1 MEMSPYEQ
9 NRTKNS
15 HPSVPSISDE
25 NNDTGFSVRRAT
37 GPSYKA
43 PSVSSPPKLDS
54 SNSWLQDSSGQK
66 SLDVDTCPRKR
77 KIVQHGLIASFPKLE
92 IVCYFQTV
100 PWWLLT
106 LDHESVSK
114 IYFPQ
119 FHSFQNMMTF
129 LQTQERGETFIA
141 IAKLFQNFQL
151 SFQLSNS
158 DSNMMLFLVSGTIEF
173 FLSWKEKYPS
183 PVNWI
188 FCTQSHQRLRYIPS
202 FPYALHRAI
211 HHKFGGPTK
220 YELFWSSSAEIVFP
234 HESLFRSIG
243 DYLDYSIRPKSCDKS
258 TLSKFFEPSS
268 LLPVKGIFSMILY
281 PTHFSSTGFGIRPL
295 SEKEMSLVFGVPSR
309 LISYFTMADFP
320 LPPIQILD
328 ALLLGWKQASL
339 RESRKVRKI
348 DFCVPTPSPI
358 PDSTPVFLPL
368 IRRSLPSAWSSSAP
382 VASKAAKADDAV
394 VSEAMW
400 NNRITMI
407 WPRAR
412 LLIGALRALT
422 LRRQRRLLYVE
433 FQTYLKNRYGKL
445 HTEYFSLIETIYTL
459 SFSNHIMGVSTVK
472 STYEGTHKASLEINK
487 IRKDLRASKFYQL
500 RCDIGSGIRGLHSF
514 CESSFFGWD
523 KGSTLFFWRWHSGL
537 QRIARDGFPSQIL
550 AELPNSF
557 RKARPPKSSVYKK
570 ILSKLIK
577 SLSRG
582 YLVPEKFTKINNLI
596 DYFAVPKADDIRMVQ
611 NGSSC
616 GLNKAIWASNFWLP
630 NASSMT
636 RVLGYNYKAVDL
648 DLGEMFLNF
657 PLDKKLVSYS
667 GMDLS
672 PYKKDLLDFLPTSP
686 SSHKSS
692 HLYAVNG
699 RNWMGLRPSPEW
711 SCRFYYLAEEFIRG
725 NEKEPNNP
733 LRWDRVVLN
742 LIGNPDFNPAL
753 PNVFKWNETAQRL
766 AGEIKAYV
774 DDLRALGW
782 SLEHAWQIA
791 HLIASR
797 LQFLGIQDAPRKRR
811 IDQGPWA
818 GSIYVT
824 DKDLIQQTVTKE
836 KWDKAKN
843 FINEINQLLEINSE
857 HDFDFKYLEKV
868 RGFLCHL
875 ALTYEIIFP
884 FLKGFHLTLC
894 GHLSHRN
901 YEGWKVN
908 DMEWLAYLEEAK
920 SKGLMTES
928 DIDHLM
934 NAKYDPKLRPKTV
947 KALPR
952 FRKSVDA
959 LQALFSCDEP
969 PSVTVRTADVQ
980 FIVYGF
986 ADASK
991 SGFGASLEYVDGV
1004 RYRVGT
1010 WSSDEDNASSNF
1022 REFANIVETIE
1033 EEVNNG
1039 RLKNSTLI
1047 LATDNSTVESALFKG
1062 NSTSELLFNLVVR
1075 FKTMELHSG
1084 SKFIVTHVSGERMKA
1099 QGTDGISRGQL
1110 REGIALGTSMLSYC
1124 PWGSSAS
1131 QRHPP
1136 IIQWYHRTFGP
1147 NLEILSPSQWFTRGH
1162 DHDNG
1167 FYDEKG
1173 MFRLTIKYGTYLWEP
1188 PPAAADAALEEL
1200 RKARLKR
1207 RQSTHVIV
1215 IPRLCTTLWLKQLYK
1230 AADIVLYLPPA
1241 HSHWPVSMHEP
1252 LVIAI
1257 LFPYSRYFPWQFKN
1271 TPRLLSDRRKM
1282 QKVLQ
1287 ETELDSGSLLR
1298 EFFFSTRKI
1307 SSLPE
1312 HLVRKLLYF
1321 GQPDG
1326 VPYSSARRVGV
1337 KRKQSSQ

>member
-1 MEMSPYEQ
+1 MSPYEQ
-9 NRTKNS
+9 NRILKS
-15 HPSVPSISDE
+15 HLSAPSISDDII
-25 NNDTGFSVRRAT
+25 DTGTSVRRAT
-37 GPSYKA
+37 GPIYKV

-54 SNSWLQDSSGQK
+54 SNSWLQHSSGKK
-66 SLDVDTCPRKR
+66 SLEVDISTRKR
-77 KIVQHGLIASFPKLE
+77 KIVQHGVIASFPKIE

-106 LDHESVSK
+106 IDQESVSK

-119 FHSFQNMMTF
+119 FNSFEKMMEFIQRHEHGDTF
-129 LQTQERGETFIA
+129 STILPSFNPQQM
-141 IAKLFQNFQL
+141 
-151 SFQLSNS
+151 SFQLSTS
-158 DSNMMLFLVSGTIEF
+158 TFDTILFLVSGTIEF
-173 FLSWKEKYPS
+173 FISWRELYPLSL
-183 PVNWI
+183 NWI
-188 FCTQSHQRLRYIPS
+188 FCTQTHQRLRTIPF
-202 FPYALHRAI
+202 FPYTLNRAV

-220 YELFWSSSAEIVFP
+220 YELFWASSAKIVFP
-234 HESLFRSIG
+234 HESLFRTIG
-243 DYLDYSIRPKSCDKS
+243 DYLDYSIRPKSCSTS
-258 TLSKFFEPSS
+258 TLQKYFEPKS

-281 PTHFSSTGFGIRPL
+281 PTHFSATGFGIRSL
-295 SEKEMSLVFGVPSR
+295 SAEELSLVFGIPAR
-309 LISYFTMADFP
+309 FISHFKIGNFP

-328 ALLLGWKQASL
+328 ALLLGWKQISL
-339 RESRKVRKI
+339 IESRKIRKI
-348 DFCVPTPSPI
+348 EFCVPTPSPVL
-358 PDSTPVFLPL
+358 DSTPVFLHS
-368 IRRSLPSAWSSSAP
+368 IQKALPSAWSSSAP

-407 WPRAR
+407 WPHAH
-412 LLIGALRALT
+412 LLIGALRDLV
-422 LRRQRRLLYVE
+422 LRRQRRLMYVE

-445 HTEYFSLIETIYTL
+445 HTEYFSLIKEVYA
-459 SFSNHIMGVSTVK
+459 FVFCNHIMGVSTLK
-472 STYEGTHKASLEINK
+472 STYKGTHKDIQEIK
-487 IRKDLRASKFYQL
+487 RIRKNLRASKFYQL
-500 RCDIGSGIRGLHSF
+500 RCDIESGIRGLHSF
-514 CESSFFGWD
+514 CESSFFGWE
-523 KGSTLFFWRWHSGL
+523 KGSTLFFWRWHPGL

-550 AELPNSF
+550 AELPSSF

-570 ILSKLIK
+570 ILAKLIK

-582 YLVPEKFTKINNLI
+582 YLVPEKFSKINNLI
-596 DYFAVPKADDIRMVQ
+596 DYFAVPKAEDIRMVQ

-616 GLNKAIWASNFWLP
+616 GLNKAVWASNFWLP

-672 PYKKDLLDFLPTSP
+672 PYKNDLLEFLPTASNIR
-686 SSHKSS
+686 KSS
-692 HLYAVNG
+692 NLYVVNG

-725 NEKEPNNP
+725 NEKESSNP

-742 LIGNPDFNPAL
+742 LIGNEDFNPSL
-753 PNVFKWNETAQRL
+753 PNVFKWNEAAQRL

-843 FINEINQLLEINSE
+843 YINEIKQLLQDNSE

-875 ALTYEIIFP
+875 ALTFEIIFP

-894 GHLSHRN
+894 NHLSHRN

-920 SKGLMTES
+920 TKGLMTPA

-934 NAKYDPKLRPKTV
+934 NLKYDPKLRPKTV

-952 FRKSVDA
+952 FIKSVDA
-959 LQALFSCDEP
+959 LHSLFSCEEP

-1033 EEVNNG
+1033 EEVANG

-1062 NSTSELLFNLVVR
+1062 NSSSELLFNLVVR
-1075 FKTMELHSG
+1075 FKTLELHSG
-1084 SKFIVTHVSGERMKA
+1084 SKFIVTHVSGERMKQ

-1110 REGIALGTSMLSYC
+1110 REGIALGTSMLCYC
-1124 PWGSSAS
+1124 PWGLSAS
-1131 QRHPP
+1131 QRHPS
-1136 IIQWYHRTFGP
+1136 ITKWYHQTFGP
-1147 NLEILSPSQWFTRGH
+1147 NLEVLSPSQWFTRGH

-1173 MFRLTIKYGTYLWEP
+1173 MFRLIIKHGTYLWEP

-1207 RQSTHVIV
+1207 RQSTHVII

-1230 AADIVLYLPPA
+1230 AADIVLYLPPV
-1241 HSHWPVSMHEP
+1241 HSHWPASMHEP

-1287 ETELDSGSLLR
+1287 ETGVDSGSMLR
-1298 EFFFSTRKI
+1298 EFFISTRKI
-1307 SSLPE
+1307 SCLSE

-1321 GQPDG
+1321 RQPDG
-1326 VPYSSARRVGV
+1326 VPYSSPRGVGV
-1337 KRKQSSQ
+1337 KRKQSPQ